1 MAIDKHINFFEF
13 QKAAGK
19 PGCPIC
25 IIVSDR
31 AEMYIDNMLF
41 EHISDR
47 PFRALHRAAGGF
59 CSFHSRN
66 MESYRDGLAVAILSR
81 DILEERI
88 SSFEIP
94 KKWKPKGRCPICE
107 ERDRIE
113 EEYLGFLA
121 GASGDSREETELR
134 AVFNGC
140 EGLCAPHYASL
151 LFTPKGKKR
160 PIPQWLRQFHE
171 EKFRNLK
178 KRLDMFI
185 DLSAYGRQGEF
196 LELPEK
202 DQLVWR
208 EAAHTLR
215 GFDK

>member
-13 QKAAGK
+13 QKAAEK
-19 PGCPIC
+19 KGCPIC
-25 IIVSDR
+25 VIVSER

-59 CSFHSRN
+59 CSFHSRD

-81 DILEERI
+81 DILEDRI
-88 SSFEIP
+88 ASFKMSKP
-94 KKWKPKGRCPICE
+94 WMPKGRCPICE

-121 GASGDSREETELR
+121 EATGDSREETELR
-134 AVFNGC
+134 EVFETS

-151 LFTPKGKKR
+151 LFTPRGKKR
-160 PIPQWLRQFHE
+160 PIPQWLKQFHE

-178 KRLDMFI
+178 KRLDTFI
-185 DLSAYGRQGEF
+185 DLSAYGRQEEF
-196 LELPEK
+196 LKLPEK

-208 EAAHTLR
+208 EAAHALR
-215 GFDK
+215 GCDK